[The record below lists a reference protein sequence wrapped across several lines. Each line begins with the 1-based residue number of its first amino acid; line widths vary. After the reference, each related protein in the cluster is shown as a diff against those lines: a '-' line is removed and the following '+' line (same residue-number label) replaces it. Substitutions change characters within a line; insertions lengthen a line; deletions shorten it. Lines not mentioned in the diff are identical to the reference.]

1 VARAT
6 CLLLPGREDREVWDY
21 FASLSFPPA
30 AQVRRTLEALAVAGG
45 PLSTAR
51 LETQVE
57 LRRTRLEAMLK
68 VLDVDGAVR
77 RVKGG
82 WEATGQPWTY
92 DEERYARVAQTRLVE
107 QRAMLEYATTSRC
120 RLAYLR
126 DQLDDPEL
134 ESASSAETN
143 RCGRCDTCG
152 GLSLDASV
160 STAAE
165 ERADLLLH
173 QPGVV
178 IDPRRMWPTGM
189 AELGVSLSGRI
200 PAGEQAEPGR
210 AVGRLTD
217 LGWGSALREL
227 FAADGPDSPVPVP
240 LRHALAEVLGAWGLA
255 ASEQPDCLVGFESM
269 SHPVLTDHLQA
280 GLATF
285 TGLPVA
291 ARFTLVSDAPTGYG
305 AVNSALRL
313 ATVAKRFQLSDPAAV
328 AGRRVL
334 LVDDRTVT
342 GWTLAVAA
350 RQLRLAGAVTVLP
363 LALAAD
369 S

>member
-1 VARAT
+1 
-6 CLLLPGREDREVWDY
+6 
-21 FASLSFPPA
+21 
-30 AQVRRTLEALAVAGG
+30 
-45 PLSTAR
+45 
-51 LETQVE
+51 
-57 LRRTRLEAMLK
+57 
-68 VLDVDGAVR
+68 
-77 RVKGG
+77 
-82 WEATGQPWTY
+82 
-92 DEERYARVAQTRLVE
+92 
-107 QRAMLEYATTSRC
+107 
-120 RLAYLR
+120 
-126 DQLDDPEL
+126 
-134 ESASSAETN
+134 
-143 RCGRCDTCG
+143 
-152 GLSLDASV
+152 LDASV
-160 STAAE
+160 STAAA

-227 FAADGPDSPVPVP
+227 FAADASDSPVPIP

-255 ASEQPDCLVGFESM
+255 ASEQADCLVGFESL

-291 ARFTLVSDAPTGYG
+291 ARFTLVSEAPSGYG

-313 ATVAKRFQLSDPAAV
+313 ATVAKRFRLSDPAAV
-328 AGRRVL
+328 VGRRVL

-363 LALAAD
+363 LVLAAD